1 MRSPTPLKDLR
12 HDGLLDPADRTLFLV
27 ICYLLFGIGYQL
39 LAFMP
44 KVVVTGASTGIGFA
58 TCQVLIKRGFH
69 VFGSVR
75 TPADAERLE
84 KQLGAGYA
92 SLIFDVTDPESVKK
106 AAADVEQAV
115 GQQRLAG
122 LVNNAGIAVA
132 GPLAYLPLERLRSQI
147 EVNLLGVHTVTQA
160 FLPLLG
166 TDPKH
171 SGNPGRIINISSVA
185 GRLAVPFLGAYAASK
200 FGLEGYSDS
209 LRRELMLFGI
219 SVILIEPGAVVTPI
233 WEKAEGIV
241 VQQFPNTP
249 YDRSLRLFAEQ
260 AMKEAK
266 GGFQPE
272 RVGQLI
278 WRVLTARRPRA
289 RYAIVPNRLL
299 EWSIPRRLPTEFL
312 DYCIA
317 KFFRLR

>member
-1 MRSPTPLKDLR
+1 
-12 HDGLLDPADRTLFLV
+12 
-27 ICYLLFGIGYQL
+27 
-39 LAFMP
+39 MP
-44 KVVVTGASTGIGFA
+44 DVVVTGASTGIGFA
-58 TCQVLIKRGFH
+58 TCQVLIRRGFR

-75 TPADAERLE
+75 THTDADRLKGE
-84 KQLGAGYA
+84 LGASYVP
-92 SLIFDVTDPESVKK
+92 IICDVTDPDSVNQ
-106 AAADVEQAV
+106 AAAVVKQAT
-115 GQQRLAG
+115 GERRLSG

-132 GPLAYLPLERLRSQI
+132 GPLAYLPLERFRLQI

-166 TDPKH
+166 TEPGRL
-171 SGNPGRIINISSVA
+171 GNPGRVVNISSVS

-219 SVILIEPGAVVTPI
+219 KVILIEPGAVVTPI
-233 WEKAEGIV
+233 WDKAEGV
-241 VQQFPNTP
+241 VVEQFPNTP

-266 GGFQPE
+266 TGFPPE
-272 RVGQLI
+272 KVGDLI
-278 WRVLTARRPRA
+278 WRVLTAPRPRA
-289 RYAIVPNRLL
+289 RYAIVPHRVV

-317 KFFRLR
+317 KFFKLR

>member
-1 MRSPTPLKDLR
+1 
-12 HDGLLDPADRTLFLV
+12 
-27 ICYLLFGIGYQL
+27 
-39 LAFMP
+39 MP
-44 KVVVTGASTGIGFA
+44 DVVVTGASTGIGFA
-58 TCQVLIKRGFH
+58 ACQVLIRRGFR

-75 TPADAERLE
+75 TPADADRLRE
-84 KQLGAGYA
+84 QLGTNYVPI
-92 SLIFDVTDPESVKK
+92 LFDVTDPSSVKQ
-106 AAADVEQAV
+106 AATAV
-115 GQQRLAG
+115 REAAGEERLFG

-132 GPLAYLPLERLRSQI
+132 GPLAYLPLERFRLQI

-166 TDPKH
+166 TEP
-171 SGNPGRIINISSVA
+171 SRLGEPGRIVNISSVS

-209 LRRELMLFGI
+209 LRLELMLFGI
-219 SVILIEPGAVVTPI
+219 KVILIEPGAVVTPI

-241 VQQFPNTP
+241 IEQFPNTP
-249 YDRSLRLFAEQ
+249 YDRSLRLFAGQ

-266 GGFQPE
+266 TGFPPE
-272 RVGQLI
+272 KVGELI
-278 WRVLTARRPRA
+278 WRVLTTPRPRA
-289 RYAIVPNRLL
+289 RYAIVPHRLL

-317 KFFRLR
+317 KFFKIR

>member
-1 MRSPTPLKDLR
+1 VPGYWL
-12 HDGLLDPADRTLFLV
+12 LV
-27 ICYLLFGIGYQL
+27 ICDLRFAIGHRYRLF
-39 LAFMP
+39 ADMP
-44 KVVVTGASTGIGFA
+44 DVVVTGASTGIGFA
-58 TCQVLIKRGFH
+58 ACQVLIRRGFR

-75 TPADAERLE
+75 KQADADRLKE
-84 KQLGAGYA
+84 QLGTNYRP
-92 SLIFDVTDPESVKK
+92 LIFDVADPDSVNE
-106 AAADVEQAV
+106 AAAAVRQAA
-115 GQQRLAG
+115 GEQRLFG

-132 GPLAYLPLERLRSQI
+132 GPLAYLPLERFRLQI

-166 TDPKH
+166 TEPNGLGK
-171 SGNPGRIINISSVA
+171 PGRIVNISSVS

-219 SVILIEPGAVVTPI
+219 KVIVIEPGAVVTPI
-233 WEKAEGIV
+233 WDKAEGVV

-266 GGFQPE
+266 TGFPPE
-272 RVGQLI
+272 KVGELI
-278 WRVLTARRPRA
+278 WRVLTAPRPRA
-289 RYAIVPNRLL
+289 RYPIVPHRLVEL
-299 EWSIPRRLPTEFL
+299 SIPLRLPTEFL

-317 KFFRLR
+317 KFFKIR

>member
-1 MRSPTPLKDLR
+1 
-12 HDGLLDPADRTLFLV
+12 
-27 ICYLLFGIGYQL
+27 
-39 LAFMP
+39 MP
-44 KVVVTGASTGIGFA
+44 DVVVTGASTGIGFA
-58 TCQVLIKRGFH
+58 ACQVLVRHGFR

-75 TPADAERLE
+75 TQADADRL
-84 KQLGAGYA
+84 KGQLGTSYA
-92 SLIFDVTDPESVKK
+92 PLIFDVTDPDSVNQ
-106 AAADVEQAV
+106 AAAAVKQATAE
-115 GQQRLAG
+115 QRLFG

-132 GPLAYLPLERLRSQI
+132 GPLAYLPLERFRLQI

-166 TDPKH
+166 TEP
-171 SGNPGRIINISSVA
+171 SLRGNAGRVVNISSVS

-219 SVILIEPGAVVTPI
+219 KVILIEPGAVVTPI
-233 WEKAEGIV
+233 WDKAEGV
-241 VQQFPNTP
+241 VVEQFPNTP
-249 YDRSLRLFAEQ
+249 YDRPLRLFAEQ

-266 GGFQPE
+266 TGFPPE
-272 RVGQLI
+272 KVGDLI
-278 WRVLTARRPRA
+278 WRVLTTPRPRA
-289 RYAIVPNRLL
+289 RYAIVPHRVV

-317 KFFRLR
+317 KFFKLLI